1 MKDAYGLLSNAQAE
15 GGHDPAATRALRRL
29 WQAVLGEALTL
40 ALGGSVSAIG
50 AGKPHPERDAA
61 RRWIGG
67 RDFDLVCA
75 FAGYDPDV
83 VCEWYRKRAADTDF
97 DLKAEMRRIGA
108 ANAEANRRYHARNRR
123 AQA

>member
-1 MKDAYGLLSNAQAE
+1 MKDTLGILSNGRGAGAQ
-15 GGHDPAATRALRRL
+15 DPAETRAMRRL
-29 WQAVLGEALTL
+29 WQAVLGENLTL

-50 AGKPHPERDAA
+50 AGKPHPARDAA

-83 VCEWYRKRAADTDF
+83 AREWYRKRAADPEF
-97 DLKAEMRRIGA
+97 DLRAEMRQIGA
-108 ANAEANRRYHARNRR
+108 ANAGANARYHGRMRR